1 MTGTEIKEHSKCK
14 DRYNAYQ
21 AGKDI
26 PASKR
31 STWLTSNFKKEED
44 KEFDATVAVS
54 KQHKMGSRFPDI
66 YSPKARTGN
75 DINSLCDKPKDGHT
89 ATPPEVE
96 LRPGNSLNLSK
107 VDS

>member
-1 MTGTEIKEHSKCK
+1 MTGTETKEHSKCK

-21 AGKDI
+21 VGKDI

-31 STWLTSNFKKEED
+31 STWLTSNFKKED

-75 DINSLCDKPKDGHT
+75 DINSLRDKSKDGHT
-89 ATPPEVE
+89 VILPEVE
-96 LRPGNSLNLSK
+96 LRPGNGLNLSK
-107 VDS
+107 VGS